1 MYIVYDNMMTYRVE
15 KIEARF
21 VENMENG
28 AENGFYVGNELTI
41 ADIKLDYAISFVCD
55 LDHIN
60 ETKLLK
66 PCPEIR
72 CWRNW
77 MLEDMERKMQMKK
90 PKYYLFSMAKPMK

>member
-1 MYIVYDNMMTYRVE
+1 MTYRVE

-21 VENMENG
+21 VENLEKF
-28 AENGFYVGNELTI
+28 ENGFYVGNELTI

-55 LDHIN
+55 LDHID

-72 CWRNW
+72 CWRKW
-77 MLEDMERKMQMKK
+77 MLNQFEIASQMKK